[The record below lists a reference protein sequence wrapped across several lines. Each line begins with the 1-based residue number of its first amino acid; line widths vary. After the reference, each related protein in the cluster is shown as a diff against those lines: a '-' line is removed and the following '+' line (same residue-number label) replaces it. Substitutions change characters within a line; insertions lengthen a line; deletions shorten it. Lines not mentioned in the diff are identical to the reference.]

1 MKRILLIWIGICV
14 IIYIMAQEK
23 TSIWKPAPYRFEMTR
38 WAKDVAPDHVLPEYP
53 RPQMVRNEW
62 MNLNGLWN
70 YAITFKGEPF
80 PLNADGKIL
89 VPFPLESPLS
99 GFGRMINTISGHNN
113 LNSTIWYRKTF
124 HIPANWKS
132 SRILLHFGAVD
143 WEATV
148 YLNDKE
154 VGVHQGGYD
163 DFLLDITDKLKR
175 GKENTLMVRVWDP
188 TVRGG
193 YPQGK
198 QVEDPSG
205 MVYTPCTGIWQTV
218 WLEPVPQVS
227 IEKIIIVP
235 DVDAGILKISCSYHG
250 QADGYTIEADLKDG
264 PLKVAGLA
272 GPAAKTLEIS
282 VPEAK
287 LWSLDNPFLYDLYL
301 NLKNAKGTVV
311 DSVKSYAGM
320 RKVSLG
326 KDKNGIT
333 RILINNEFVVQNGIL
348 DQGYWPDGIYTA
360 PSDKALRYDIEMIKK
375 LGFNMSRKH
384 LKVEPERW
392 YYWADRLGL
401 LVWQDMPCV
410 ANGDPSPGF
419 VASPVQLK
427 EQFKKELQAMIDGRF
442 NHPSIVMWV
451 VFNEGMGL
459 KKSTTLELDEPT
471 RAYMLEMAAIA
482 MRDTTRLTDAESGS
496 PGIEYQGWNK
506 LDIGLGNVIDA
517 HCYGTTKCPSPSD
530 ERASVIGEYG
540 YEKFQDGFPKYIP
553 LVQNPGLSGLVWTQI
568 TDVENEKNGLM
579 TYNREKF
586 TEDTVQTIA
595 LNRKLQLTAN
605 TLSARNDTVS
615 FKSLLQK
622 IIDRTVVARMPA
634 KSFRLKRRMT

>member
-1 MKRILLIWIGICV
+1 MLLFCIGIHMSV
-14 IIYIMAQEK
+14 SMMAQISSTVEWQPVV
-23 TSIWKPAPYRFEMTR
+23 SEFGMTR
-38 WAKDVAPDHVLPEYP
+38 WANNVSPDNALSEYP
-53 RPQMVRNEW
+53 RPQMARNEW
-62 MNLNGLWN
+62 KSLNGLWN
-70 YAITFKGEPF
+70 YAITFKGESF
-80 PLNADGKIL
+80 PMNAKGKIL

-99 GFGRMINTISGHNN
+99 GVGRMINTIPGHNN
-113 LNSTIWYRKTF
+113 LNSTIWYRRTF
-124 HIPANWKS
+124 HIPANWKN

-163 DFLLDITDKLKR
+163 SFLLDITDYLEC
-175 GKENTLMVRVWDP
+175 GENTLMVRVWDP

-193 YPQGK
+193 FPQGK
-198 QVEDPSG
+198 QVENSSE
-205 MVYTPCTGIWQTV
+205 MLYTPCTGIWQTV
-218 WLEPVPQVS
+218 WIEPVPQVS
-227 IEKIIIVP
+227 IEEIIIVP
-235 DVDAGILKISCSYHG
+235 DVDAGILKINCSYHG
-250 QADGYTIEADLKDG
+250 QADDYTIEAVLRDG
-264 PLKVAGLA
+264 PVKIAGLA
-272 GPAAKTLEIS
+272 VPAAKTLEIS

-287 LWSLDNPFLYDLYL
+287 LWSPNNPFLYDLYL

-311 DSVKSYAGM
+311 DSVRSYAGM

-333 RILINNEFVVQNGIL
+333 RILINNKFVVQNGIL

-360 PSDKALRYDIEMIKK
+360 PSDKALRYDIEIIKK

-410 ANGDPSPGF
+410 ANGDPAPGF
-419 VASPVQLK
+419 VASPAQLK
-427 EQFKKELQAMIDGRF
+427 EQFRKELQAMIDGRF

-471 RAYMLEMAAIA
+471 RAYMREMAAIA

-553 LVQNPGLSGLVWTQI
+553 LVQNPGISGLVWTQI

-586 TEDTVQTIA
+586 TEDTAQIVA
-595 LNRKLQLTAN
+595 FNRKLRLTAN
-605 TLSARNDTVS
+605 TFPAGSDTVS
-615 FKSLLQK
+615 FKSVLQK
-622 IIDRTVVARMPA
+622 ILD
-634 KSFRLKRRMT
+634 